1 MKQRKADTPDA
12 EPLPAVA
19 TAVAATAKKTAL
31 VETAEGHPW
40 VSNQEIKKESN
51 PFTER
56 DPRMLMYAWFGLAV
70 RVLVVF
76 GGIFSVVQFLAARE
90 EKRVE
95 RSLALVELWEQGDYQ
110 KAERALKQRLAGLN
124 SKYANILGEN
134 PSPADRAVLSER
146 IGLEAMSPDGG
157 VMPIDDFQEQF
168 DRIVYFLNRVAFC
181 VEGDLCAPDIID
193 AYFRDF
199 ASSFWDYF
207 HGYIAKQRR
216 SGLSTYAKPIENYLL
231 NSKPQPPAEPAAAP
245 QPTPT
250 KQ

>member
-12 EPLPAVA
+12 EPLPAVT

-90 EKRVE
+90 
-95 RSLALVELWEQGDYQ
+95 
-110 KAERALKQRLAGLN
+110 
-124 SKYANILGEN
+124 
-134 PSPADRAVLSER
+134 
-146 IGLEAMSPDGG
+146 
-157 VMPIDDFQEQF
+157 
-168 DRIVYFLNRVAFC
+168 
-181 VEGDLCAPDIID
+181 
-193 AYFRDF
+193 
-199 ASSFWDYF
+199 
-207 HGYIAKQRR
+207 R
-216 SGLSTYAKPIENYLL
+216 SGSSGRWRWWSCGNRATTRRPNAR
-231 NSKPQPPAEPAAAP
+231 
-245 QPTPT
+245 
-250 KQ
+250 